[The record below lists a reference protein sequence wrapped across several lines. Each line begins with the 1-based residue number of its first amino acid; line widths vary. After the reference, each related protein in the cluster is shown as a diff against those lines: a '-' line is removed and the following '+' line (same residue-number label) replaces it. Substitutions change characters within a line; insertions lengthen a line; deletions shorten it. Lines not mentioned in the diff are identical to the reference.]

1 MSEWSCSCLL
11 QPVAGAPLSAVR
23 ARGGP
28 RAESGLF
35 VRLLDRR
42 AGAEAL
48 AGVNVE
54 ARGGPVERVG
64 AHVDDAALVEP
75 GGEPGGR
82 GARRAGPPLQAV
94 DECAGRRQAPR
105 VRQVEMRLGDPP

>member
-11 QPVAGAPLSAVR
+11 QAVVAGAPLAVQA
-23 ARGGP
+23 ARG
-28 RAESGLF
+28 RRDESGLF
-35 VRLLDRR
+35 VRLLDRG

-48 AGVNVE
+48 AGVDVE

-75 GGEPGGR
+75 GGERGGR
-82 GARRAGPPLQAV
+82 GGRRARPPLQAI
-94 DECAGRRQAPR
+94 DERASRREARR
-105 VRQVEMRLGDPP
+105 VGQVEMRL